1 MNESQNTTASFN
13 QPSNPT
19 VTKSEQDA
27 LIEAR
32 PKPIVTHDLTP
43 GGTTQSYVHQQLNTA
58 NENRIQE
65 IGNRLQHSSQGMNLN
80 RAENFIHGK
89 AKADFGHSR

>member
-1 MNESQNTTASFN
+1 MSEPQNTTASFN

-32 PKPIVTHDLTP
+32 PKPTVTHDLTP
-43 GGTTQSYVHQQLNTA
+43 SGTTQSYVHQQLNTA

-65 IGNRLQHSSQGMNLN
+65 IGNRLDHSSQRLNQN
-80 RAENFIHGK
+80 RANYFIHGK
-89 AKADFGHSR
+89 AKADFGRSR